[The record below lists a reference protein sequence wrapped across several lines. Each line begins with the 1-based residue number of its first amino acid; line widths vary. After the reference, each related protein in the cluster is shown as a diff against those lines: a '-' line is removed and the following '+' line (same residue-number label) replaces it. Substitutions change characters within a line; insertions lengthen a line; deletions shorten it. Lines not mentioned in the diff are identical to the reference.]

1 MRFICVAAKERIPER
16 VSIVFINLVVVFV
29 GGALGAVSRYLLGY
43 YVNQKAQARLPLGTL
58 TVNLIGALLIGIL
71 TQKATVLGPRPM
83 LFADM
88 GFVGAF
94 TTFSSLSYETLM
106 LIEQGLYLEAF
117 LNPTISVLLG
127 LFGVSLGML
136 VGSAL

>member
-1 MRFICVAAKERIPER
+1 M
-16 VSIVFINLVVVFV
+16 SIVFINLVVVFV

-43 YVNQKAQARLPLGTL
+43 YVSQKAQARFPVGTL
-58 TVNLIGALLIGIL
+58 TVNLIGAVIIGIL
-71 TQKATVLGPRPM
+71 TRRALVLGPGPI

-106 LIEQGLYLEAF
+106 FLEQGLYLEAF
-117 LNPTISVLLG
+117 LNPAISVLLG

-136 VGSAL
+136 VGAAL